1 MECGSFAVI
10 YFGQGGGDMTQDE
23 RWLSRYNEVKSFIET
38 NKRNPSK
45 FIPEER
51 GLRNW
56 VRHQQKLVNA
66 GELKHKRVEMFEK
79 LLALCEEY
87 KHKNQYL

>member
-1 MECGSFAVI
+1 
-10 YFGQGGGDMTQDE
+10 MTQE
-23 RWLSRYNEVKSFIET
+23 EKWLTKYNEVMDFMEK

-56 VRHQQKLVNA
+56 VRHQQKLVNKD
-66 GELKHKRVEMFEK
+66 ELKPERVEMYKE
-79 LLALCEEY
+79 LLVLMEEY
-87 KHKNQYL
+87 KRVNQYH

>member
-1 MECGSFAVI
+1 
-10 YFGQGGGDMTQDE
+10 MTQEE
-23 RWLSRYNEVKSFIET
+23 RWNAKYNEVKAFIET

-56 VRHQQKLVNA
+56 VRHQQKLVNK
-66 GELKHKRVEMFEK
+66 GELKPERVEMYKE
-79 LLALCEEY
+79 LLALMEMY
-87 KHKNQYL
+87 KRVNQWV

>member
-1 MECGSFAVI
+1 
-10 YFGQGGGDMTQDE
+10 MT
-23 RWLSRYNEVKSFIET
+23 RYQEVKTFIET

-56 VRHQQKLVNA
+56 VRHQQKLVNK
-66 GELKHKRVEMFEK
+66 GELKTERVEMYKE
-79 LLALCEEY
+79 LLALMEKY
-87 KHKNQYL
+87 KRKNQYE